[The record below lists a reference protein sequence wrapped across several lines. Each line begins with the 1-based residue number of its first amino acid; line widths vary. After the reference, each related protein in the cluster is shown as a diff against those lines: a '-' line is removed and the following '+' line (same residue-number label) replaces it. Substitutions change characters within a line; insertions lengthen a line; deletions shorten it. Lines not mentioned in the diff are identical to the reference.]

1 MRIIF
6 IILSLITILVSH
18 EAEARADKVKSIIA
32 TVGQRFAPD
41 RRQAVYDISVSKDST
56 GKISITGKT
65 SEAEALGSLKYEL
78 AKIGLND
85 LADRIVLLGGDE
97 WALPTISVANIR
109 SKPSHSAELAS
120 QVLMGMPLQILES
133 EGDWLRVRCPDGY
146 IGWMSLGSAVKKT
159 SAEMRRWRSASRG
172 VITSVYQ
179 TRCYTSD
186 KTSGPRDVVSDL
198 VNGDIIELTGKSGNG
213 CLQVVLPDGR
223 KAWIDSS
230 AITEISEWASQDFD
244 GTKIVDMAYSMTGQP
259 YLWGGTSTKSLD
271 CSGLVKV
278 CYLANGIIL
287 RRDASQ
293 QAATGCR
300 IEAKNWRDCAAGDL
314 LFFGNGRSGKVT
326 HVAIYDSNG
335 RYVHSSGRVKC
346 NSVDPTSDRYLATPF
361 LHCVRVNGY
370 EGSDGIMRAKDH
382 PWYFNL

>member
-133 EGDWLRVRCPDGY
+133 EGDWLRVRCPDG
-146 IGWMSLGSAVKKT
+146 
-159 SAEMRRWRSASRG
+159 
-172 VITSVYQ
+172 
-179 TRCYTSD
+179 
-186 KTSGPRDVVSDL
+186 
-198 VNGDIIELTGKSGNG
+198 
-213 CLQVVLPDGR
+213 
-223 KAWIDSS
+223 
-230 AITEISEWASQDFD
+230 
-244 GTKIVDMAYSMTGQP
+244 
-259 YLWGGTSTKSLD
+259 
-271 CSGLVKV
+271 
-278 CYLANGIIL
+278 
-287 RRDASQ
+287 
-293 QAATGCR
+293 
-300 IEAKNWRDCAAGDL
+300 
-314 LFFGNGRSGKVT
+314 
-326 HVAIYDSNG
+326 
-335 RYVHSSGRVKC
+335 
-346 NSVDPTSDRYLATPF
+346 
-361 LHCVRVNGY
+361 
-370 EGSDGIMRAKDH
+370 
-382 PWYFNL
+382 